1 MSINIYITNLGK
13 FNEGYGCQ
21 YGTWVRLPIKSD
33 KLQDVLKEIGI
44 NEEYEEF
51 FITDYETSLSGMR
64 YVIKEFSN
72 IVALNE
78 LAELIE
84 ELSEEDNDKLN
95 AVLECDYCSSIEDVK
110 KIISELDNFELLPE
124 IIDNEEL
131 GYYFA
136 EEVGC
141 LNIPEEV
148 KSYFNYEK
156 YGRDMRIESSGVF
169 TSLGFLID
177 YR

>member
-1 MSINIYITNLGK
+1 MG
-13 FNEGYGCQ
+13 Q
-21 YGTWVRLPIKSD
+21 WVKLPVSKD
-33 KLQDVLKEIGI
+33 KLKNVLDEIGI
-44 NEEYEEF
+44 NDEYEEY
-51 FITDYETSLSGMR
+51 FITDSETSLSGMK

-95 AVLECDYCSSIEDVK
+95 AVLECDYCSNIEDVK

-136 EEVGC
+136 EEVGY

-156 YGRDMRIESSGVF
+156 YGRDMRIESSGIF
-169 TSLGFLID
+169 TSLGFLMD

>member
-1 MSINIYITNLGK
+1 MSIKIYITNLGK
-13 FNEGYGCQ
+13 YNEGCLIGQ
-21 YGTWVRLPIKSD
+21 WIKLPVSKD
-33 KLQDVLKEIGI
+33 KLKDVLDEIGI
-44 NEEYEEF
+44 NDEYEEY
-51 FITDYETSLSGMR
+51 FITDSETTLSGMK

-95 AVLECDYCSSIEDVK
+95 AVLECDYCSSIEEVK

-136 EEVGC
+136 EEIGC
-141 LNIPEEV
+141 LNIPEEL
-148 KSYFNYEK
+148 KRYFDYDK
-156 YGRDMRIESSGVF
+156 YGNDIRLEGSGIF
-169 TSLGFLID
+169 TSIGYLID

>member
-1 MSINIYITNLGK
+1 MSIKIYITNLGK
-13 FNEGYGCQ
+13 YNEGCLIGQ
-21 YGTWVRLPIKSD
+21 WVKLPVSKD
-33 KLQDVLKEIGI
+33 KLKDVLDEIGI
-44 NEEYEEF
+44 NDEYEEY
-51 FITDYETSLSGMR
+51 FITDSETSLSGMK
-64 YVIKEFSN
+64 YVITEFSN

-84 ELSEEDNDKLN
+84 ELSEEDNNKLN

>member
-1 MSINIYITNLGK
+1 MSIKIYITNLGK

-21 YGTWVRLPIKSD
+21 YGTWVQLPIKND

-44 NEEYEEF
+44 SEEYEEF
-51 FITDYETSLSGMR
+51 FITDYETSLSGMK
-64 YVIKEFSN
+64 YVITEFSN

-78 LAELIE
+78 LAELID
-84 ELSEEDNDKLN
+84 ELSEEDNNKLN

-136 EEVGC
+136 EEVGY